1 MHGNTFRTQG
11 EKASTPYSV
20 PFLYILHFSYLI
32 SYWRHP
38 KGRKTLS
45 CCTVPQTNSIFPPSH
60 QYWIRL
66 VDYSK
71 CSALE
76 TSQES
81 MSVFATLQKKVINW
95 ELTHIRL
102 TWLLQNS
109 KSMLEVD
116 TWTTKF
122 RMHSEE
128 ERSTKTSRENS
139 RLPDFYKLKWKW
151 KDGS

>member
-1 MHGNTFRTQG
+1 MLMHRNTFRIQG

-20 PFLYILHFSYLI
+20 PFLYILHFSYLT

-38 KGRKTLS
+38 KGRPSKRKTLS

-81 MSVFATLQKKVINW
+81 TSVFATLQKKGDKLRTN
-95 ELTHIRL
+95 THPGSLGFCRTRKACL
-102 TWLLQNS
+102 KWTLEQQNS
-109 KSMLEVD
+109 ECTQRRRESPKQVEK
-116 TWTTKF
+116 TTSF
-122 RMHSEE
+122 LIFI
-128 ERSTKTSRENS
+128 N
-139 RLPDFYKLKWKW
+139 
-151 KDGS
+151 